1 MVAKVVPLR
10 LPKPCCAKLH
20 ALPQRVSMRCR
31 DLRTRSARR
40 RAYLCYACARR
51 SCGARCRSAPC
62 LTAQLTAP
70 AKTHAP
76 GHAQAMET
84 RARAHARLQ
93 LVTLLIRSAEVPAS

>member
-20 ALPQRVSMRCR
+20 APPQRVSTRCR
-31 DLRTRSARR
+31 DLRTRSVHRQ
-40 RAYLCYACARR
+40 AYVCYTCARR

-62 LTAQLTAP
+62 LNAQLTAP
-70 AKTHAP
+70 AKTHAL
-76 GHAQAMET
+76 GHAQAMEK

-93 LVTLLIRSAEVPAS
+93 LVPLLIRAAEVPAS